1 MARNRWEFTLGV
13 ILLGVP
19 AWAEPPVRPPA
30 QTAPHRSSAQRPP
43 VGPNARPEPGS
54 NRPATSRAVTGG
66 AAAGARLQPHSH
78 ESPAPPLRAP
88 APRSAV
94 SPVLRRADYP
104 PTIAVPRVR
113 RQVVTRTAPVPTVQV
128 VVDAKGAV
136 RIARSTWKRLR
147 ARPAENGMVCLEFP
161 REPHKGPAPVR
172 DEHGHSHSLQDEIPR
187 RIWAGPRAD
196 GTVFLPRTRMGA
208 ETVPGPPGT
217 VYLVRSES
225 GRLVLRPIAGR
236 R

>member
-1 MARNRWEFTLGV
+1 M
-13 ILLGVP
+13 P

-30 QTAPHRSSAQRPP
+30 QAGPHRSSAQRPP

-54 NRPATSRAVTGG
+54 NRPATSGAGTNRAPAVP
-66 AAAGARLQPHSH
+66 RHQPHLH
-78 ESPAPPLRAP
+78 QSPVPPIRAP
-88 APRSAV
+88 APRRAV
-94 SPVLRRADYP
+94 SPAPRPADYP

-113 RQVVTRTAPVPTVQV
+113 KQVVTRTAPVPTVRV
-128 VVDAKGAV
+128 VVDAKGAI
-136 RIARSTWKRLR
+136 RITRSTWKRLG

-161 REPHKGPAPVR
+161 RVPHKGPGPMR
-172 DEHGHSHSLQDEIPR
+172 DEHEHSHTLQDEIPR

-208 ETVPGPPGT
+208 ETVPDPPGT
-217 VYLVRSES
+217 VYLARGES

-236 R
+236 H